1 VARLKPNPHIVAD
14 RAQAEGALAEMAALD
29 RKIAAA
35 EADMQESIDNAKA
48 RAAQACAPLAARR
61 KELADAVAVYAKLN
75 RTELFR
81 TAKSLDMGFGMIG
94 FRCSTKVVQINGV
107 TPEMTLERLRQYNL
121 TDGIRTKEELNK
133 EAALGWPDERLELVG
148 LRRRTADAFFIEIK
162 KDSVPDGGSSGAA
175 VLERAS

>member
-1 VARLKPNPHIVAD
+1 MARLKPNPHIVVD

-35 EADMQESIDNAKA
+35 EADMQEAIDNAKA
-48 RAAQACAPLAARR
+48 LAAQACAPLAARR

-75 RTELFR
+75 RAELFR
-81 TAKSLDMGFGMIG
+81 TAKSLDMGFG
-94 FRCSTKVVQINGV
+94 CSTKVVQINGV

-121 TDGIRTKEELNK
+121 TDGIRTKEEINK

-162 KDSVPDGGSSGAA
+162 KDSVPDGGSGAA
-175 VLERAS
+175 ALERAS

>member
-1 VARLKPNPHIVAD
+1 MRFFKRYDSLHHDVVVWMR
-14 RAQAEGALAEMAALD
+14 EGNKATT
-29 RKIAAA
+29 
-35 EADMQESIDNAKA
+35 DNAL
-48 RAAQACAPLAARR
+48 P
-61 KELADAVAVYAKLN
+61 Y
-75 RTELFR
+75 
-81 TAKSLDMGFGMIG
+81 MIG

-121 TDGIRTKEELNK
+121 TDGIRTKEEVNK